1 MKTAKLTIVKQLTN
15 TEFARKVK
23 MQKVARLEKIKAE
36 YSEMTT
42 NACRNYM
49 KWSGKYEDLCRYY
62 VKLSNHYSD
71 RQYKMDK
78 LIDQVWGA

>member
-49 KWSGKYEDLCRYY
+49 KWNGKYEDLCRYY

-71 RQYKMDK
+71 RQYKMDR

>member
-1 MKTAKLTIVKQLTN
+1 MVIDRSKVRAEKIMKV
-15 TEFARKVK
+15 E
-23 MQKVARLEKIKAE
+23 RLQKIKAE
-36 YSEMTT
+36 YSKMTT

-62 VKLSNHYSD
+62 VNLSKHYSD